1 MAEKH
6 HCAWKEAN
14 LAIHQRRG
22 YNISGRIHFA
32 LSEPS
37 QLQILVAD
45 DSAPFRDMLQRMLVE
60 WGYEVTLVCDGEQA
74 WEQLR
79 QENGPRLALLDW
91 MMPGM
96 EGAEV
101 CRRVRATV
109 RDRYVY
115 MMLLSV
121 RADLADVVTGIESG
135 ADDYIV
141 KPFQVD
147 ELRVRLCAGQ
157 RVLALQEELVQAREA
172 LREQATRDGLTGLWN
187 RRAIF
192 DILQNELA
200 RSGRTGEPLIVL
212 MADLDGFKP
221 VNDHFGHMAGD
232 AVLRQAAARMR
243 ASVRRYDSV
252 GRYGGEEFL
261 IVLPGCGLPNGLDQA
276 ERIRSSISA
285 ESFRVGDTEIQLTCS
300 LGAACANPAVRQEAD
315 DLVREADSALY
326 RAKRL
331 GRNRVEAGPAPA
343 AADRPFLGTAATR
356 ERA

>member
-1 MAEKH
+1 M
-6 HCAWKEAN
+6 
-14 LAIHQRRG
+14 
-22 YNISGRIHFA
+22 
-32 LSEPS
+32 SECS
-37 QLQILVAD
+37 AVQILVAD
-45 DSAPFRDMLQRMLVE
+45 DSPVFRDMLRRMLVE
-60 WGYEVTLVCDGEQA
+60 WGYEVILVADGQQA
-74 WEQLR
+74 WDALR

-96 EGAEV
+96 DGADV
-101 CRRVRATV
+101 CRRVRAQV

-121 RADLADVVTGIESG
+121 RAELDDVVSGMESG
-135 ADDYIV
+135 ADDYMV
-141 KPFQVD
+141 KPFQVE
-147 ELRVRLCAGQ
+147 ELRARLRAGR
-157 RVLALQEELVQAREA
+157 RVLALQEQLVEAREA

-200 RSGRTGEPLIVL
+200 RSSRSGEPLIVL

-243 ASVRRYDSV
+243 ASVRRYDAV

-276 ERIRSSISA
+276 ERIRSAIHA
-285 ESFRVGDTEIQLTCS
+285 ETFHAGDFEIRLSCS
-300 LGAACANPAVRQEAD
+300 LGAACATPPGIQEAD
-315 DLVREADSALY
+315 DLVRQADVALY
-326 RAKRL
+326 RAKHR
-331 GRNRVEAGPAPA
+331 GGNRVEASDMPASAPVHS
-343 AADRPFLGTAATR
+343 LGASVKSESA
-356 ERA
+356 